1 MMSPDAASLL
11 SHYLAAA
18 SESDMRMLLRHLS
31 GVANVEIPPHAIHG
45 FAVDLRQLLTATA
58 AREQKKSQALGQLT
72 DREISVLETLTG
84 GLSNAQAAAALGI
97 SERTVRNH
105 IENIGKKLN
114 VHSSKDKKS
123 TVRKIIRHVY
133 LADFMQRTGVSAD

>member
-18 SESDMRMLLRHLS
+18 SESDMRMLLRHLA
-31 GVANVEIPPHAIHG
+31 GVANVDIPPHAIHG

-58 AREQKKSQALGQLT
+58 VREQKKSYALGQLT
-72 DREISVLETLTG
+72 DREVEVLETLAR
-84 GLSNAQAAAALGI
+84 GLSNAQTANALEI
-97 SERTVRNH
+97 TERTVRDH

-123 TVRKIIRHVY
+123 TVRKIIHHVY
-133 LADFMQRTGVSAD
+133 LADFMQHTGVSAD